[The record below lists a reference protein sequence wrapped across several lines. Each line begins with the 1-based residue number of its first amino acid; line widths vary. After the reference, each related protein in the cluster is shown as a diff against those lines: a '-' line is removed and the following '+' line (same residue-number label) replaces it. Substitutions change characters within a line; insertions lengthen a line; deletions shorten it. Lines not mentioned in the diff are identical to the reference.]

1 MAALDTASLRR
12 VGGQRGSNPAGLFEA
27 ADGRRYY
34 VKTLESAALARNE
47 YLAAAL
53 YQLAGAPTLRYV
65 PAVRPHEV
73 ATEWVVLDKT
83 RLAQFD
89 EAERQQARHW
99 LGVHAWT
106 ANWDAVG
113 LLGDNQGVAQGRVL
127 TLDLGGA
134 LAFRAQGDPKGRA
147 FGTRVDELDRLRHDA
162 DNPAACRLFGD
173 MAAAAL
179 RAAIRV
185 VTDLPPAQILQCVA
199 AQGGTPALADQMLA
213 RQADM
218 ARQLATWAGPACA
231 P

>member
-1 MAALDTASLRR
+1 MAGLDTASLRR

-47 YLAAAL
+47 KLAAAL

-65 PAVRPHEV
+65 PTLRPHEV
-73 ATEWVVLDKT
+73 ATEWMVLDKA
-83 RLAQFD
+83 RLALFN
-89 EAERQQARHW
+89 EAERLQAQQA

-113 LLGDNQGVAQGRVL
+113 LLGDNLGVAQGRVL
-127 TLDLGGA
+127 TLDLGAIGQGA
-134 LAFRAQGDPKGRA
+134 AQGDPKGKA
-147 FGTRVDELDRLRHDA
+147 FGTRVDELDTLRHSA
-162 DNPAACRLFGD
+162 DNPAARQLFGA
-173 MAAAAL
+173 MTPQAV
-179 RAAIRV
+179 RAAIQQ
-185 VTDLPPAQILQCVA
+185 VTALPPQQIGEVIA
-199 AQGGTPALADQMLA
+199 RHGGSPALAAQMLA

-218 ARQLATWAGPACA
+218 ARQLADP